1 MSTEGEIRRNQIDR
15 YVNGLMNVDER
26 NQFEQRMR
34 EHVELAESVHMHRDV
49 LMGVEYYFL
58 KELKQELKNSDQQ
71 KAKSSIK
78 TYLAIAA
85 SVFLLASAG
94 LTYYLLDATDSSN
107 GLFVTYFE
115 PYPNIIAPI
124 TRSSENTSYEE
135 VMQLYEAGQYAE
147 VIPKLNLLIENRSE
161 NLELVFYRG
170 VSYLGAN
177 QPERA
182 TVDFKA
188 VIKGGEKNFVEP
200 SYWYLG
206 LSQLKMDKI
215 EEAKVSFGKLKEK
228 EGALAK
234 QAHKIL
240 EDIE

>member
-58 KELKQELKNSDQQ
+58 KELKQELNNADQQ
-71 KAKSSIK
+71 KTKSSIK

-85 SVFLLASAG
+85 SVCLLASAG
-94 LTYYLLDATDSSN
+94 LTYYLLFATSSSN
-107 GLFVTYFE
+107 ELFMTYFE

-124 TRSSENTSYEE
+124 TRSSENASYEE
-135 VMQLYEAGQYAE
+135 VMQLYEAAQYAE

-182 TVDFKA
+182 MADFKT
-188 VIKGGEKNFVEP
+188 VIKGGEKNFLEP

-215 EEAKVSFGKLKEK
+215 EEAKVSFEKLKEK

-234 QAHKIL
+234 QAREVL
-240 EDIE
+240 EDME